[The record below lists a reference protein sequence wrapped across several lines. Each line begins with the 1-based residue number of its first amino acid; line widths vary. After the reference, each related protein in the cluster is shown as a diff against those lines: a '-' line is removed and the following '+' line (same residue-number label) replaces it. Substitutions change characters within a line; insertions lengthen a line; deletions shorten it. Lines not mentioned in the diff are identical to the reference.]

1 MRENIKTYLCND
13 TSITIIFVS
22 VSDTIGM
29 KKSEYQLEII
39 FKIKQEREARGLGQ
53 KNIADILGISEGHIG
68 NIESHKFPHKYT
80 LKQLDTLC
88 KYFKMPTEQLFISDD
103 AYMHED
109 INITS
114 LLVEK
119 IVEYEN

>member
-1 MRENIKTYLCND
+1 
-13 TSITIIFVS
+13 
-22 VSDTIGM
+22 M

-68 NIESHKFPHKYT
+68 NIESYKYPHKYT
-80 LKQLDTLC
+80 LKQLDKLC
-88 KYFKMPTEQLFISDD
+88 KYFKMPTEQLFIPDD
-103 AYMHED
+103 LYMQND
-109 INITS
+109 VNITS

-119 IVEYEN
+119 IVAYED

>member
-1 MRENIKTYLCND
+1 
-13 TSITIIFVS
+13 
-22 VSDTIGM
+22 M
-29 KKSEYQLEII
+29 KSKYQLSII

-68 NIESHKFPHKYT
+68 NIESYKYPQKYT
-80 LKQLDTLC
+80 LKQLNTLC
-88 KYFKMPTEQLFISDD
+88 KYFKMPTEQLFIPDD
-103 AYMHED
+103 VYMHEK

-119 IVEYEN
+119 IIEYEN

>member
-1 MRENIKTYLCND
+1 MREIINYCHDLIQLKYF
-13 TSITIIFVS
+13 IFVH
-22 VSDTIGM
+22 VSILLEM
-29 KKSEYQLEII
+29 KKSEYQLQII

-53 KNIADILGISEGHIG
+53 KNIANILGISEGHVG
-68 NIESHKFPHKYT
+68 NIESPKFPQKYT

-88 KYFKMPTEQLFISDD
+88 KYFKMPTEQLFITDD
-103 AYMHED
+103 IYVQED
-109 INITS
+109 INITT

>member
-1 MRENIKTYLCND
+1 MTK
-13 TSITIIFVS
+13 
-22 VSDTIGM
+22 M

-53 KNIADILGISEGHIG
+53 KNVADILGISEGHVG

-103 AYMHED
+103 IYMQED

>member
-1 MRENIKTYLCND
+1 
-13 TSITIIFVS
+13 
-22 VSDTIGM
+22 M
-29 KKSEYQLEII
+29 KKSEYQLQII

-53 KNIADILGISEGHIG
+53 KNIANILGISEGHVG
-68 NIESHKFPHKYT
+68 NIESPKFPQKYT

-88 KYFKMPTEQLFISDD
+88 KYFKMPTEQLFITDD
-103 AYMHED
+103 IYVQED
-109 INITS
+109 INITT

>member
-1 MRENIKTYLCND
+1 
-13 TSITIIFVS
+13 
-22 VSDTIGM
+22 M
-29 KKSEYQLEII
+29 KKSDYQLEII

-53 KNIADILGISEGHIG
+53 KNIADILGISEGHVG
-68 NIESHKFPHKYT
+68 NIESSKFPQKYT
-80 LKQLDTLC
+80 LKQLDALC

-103 AYMHED
+103 LYMQKG

-114 LLVEK
+114 LLVDK

>member
-1 MRENIKTYLCND
+1 MGSN
-13 TSITIIFVS
+13 TIE
-22 VSDTIGM
+22 TM
-29 KKSEYQLEII
+29 KSEYQLEII
-39 FKIKQEREARGLGQ
+39 FKIRQEREARGLGQ

-88 KYFKMPTEQLFISDD
+88 KYFKIPTEQLFISDD
-103 AYMHED
+103 LYLQKD

-114 LLVEK
+114 LLVDK

>member
-1 MRENIKTYLCND
+1 
-13 TSITIIFVS
+13 
-22 VSDTIGM
+22 M
-29 KKSEYQLEII
+29 KKSDYQLEII
-39 FKIKQEREARGLGQ
+39 FKIKKEREARGLGQ

-68 NIESHKFPHKYT
+68 NIESPKFPQKYT
-80 LKQLDTLC
+80 LRQLDLLC

-103 AYMHED
+103 TYVQEN
-109 INITS
+109 INITE